1 MCFFKNWN
9 NKLAFNFAP
18 SYHKNSKNDT
28 CLLFDGFDLKV
39 IIFKK
44 LVLLRKK
51 IIFRIWKKYSKG
63 TLLFQNLKSYIFVFL
78 TLFDWHPR
86 DLWGRVNSGDTRV
99 LRFVL
104 IILWRWRPLA
114 DFSLL
119 WKCCPMSALKSRSL
133 KNVFLSI
140 LIATIS

>member
-78 TLFDWHPR
+78 TLFDFKTLEVYFELCLFFSWIKINFAIQKALAEFFLVKP
-86 DLWGRVNSGDTRV
+86 W
-99 LRFVL
+99 
-104 IILWRWRPLA
+104 PLQQPPEA
-114 DFSLL
+114 KLL
-119 WKCCPMSALKSRSL
+119 TSVC
-133 KNVFLSI
+133 FY
-140 LIATIS
+140 